1 MVVEREMTPTKKK
14 PAKKAAKKTV
24 KKTAPK
30 RTVPRKG
37 APKKRTARAKAPAK
51 AVAKAPPRTL
61 PALAR
66 PAKTP
71 ASRPAPLVGIILG
84 SRTDLDTLASATE
97 LLDALGVPYEMRI
110 LSAHRTPDETAA
122 WAKGAEARGLEVIIA
137 AAGLAAHLPGVVA
150 AQTTLPVLGVPVDG
164 GSLHGLDAL
173 LSIVQMPKGVPVGTL
188 AIGKHGAANAALLA
202 IAILSLKRPE
212 LKDKI
217 RQWRAARVAE
227 ALAQS

>member
-1 MVVEREMTPTKKK
+1 MTPTKRK
-14 PAKKAAKKTV
+14 PAKKAAKRPARK
-24 KKTAPK
+24 AA
-30 RTVPRKG
+30 PRKK
-37 APKKRTARAKAPAK
+37 AAAAKAPPK

-66 PAKTP
+66 PAKSP

-188 AIGKHGAANAALLA
+188 AIGKHGAANAALLG

>member
-1 MVVEREMTPTKKK
+1 MTPSKKK
-14 PAKKAAKKTV
+14 PAKRPAKKAV
-24 KKTAPK
+24 KRVATKA
-30 RTVPRKG
+30 
-37 APKKRTARAKAPAK
+37 APKKKAAPAK
-51 AVAKAPPRTL
+51 PAAKTVAKAPPRAL
-61 PALAR
+61 PAIPR
-66 PAKTP
+66 PAKSP

-122 WAKGAEARGLEVIIA
+122 WAKGAEGRGLEVIIA

-150 AQTTLPVLGVPVDG
+150 AQTTLPVLGVPVDA

-202 IAILSLKRPE
+202 SAILALKRPE
-212 LKDKI
+212 LRDKI
-217 RQWRAARVAE
+217 RSWRAARVAE